1 MAMTDEELLLQMKIL
16 TEKTDSTTNPNMV
29 FKTSKLLNKGLNPE
43 YYSGNNTKIVNILND
58 LFAAD
63 QKTTE
68 VANVVANKIN
78 SILKDTDTS
87 DGQAAWEK
95 LKGAMGQT
103 TIIDGLNDLYEGKQA
118 AKVLGLTADD
128 IDKVL
133 TVGQDDQGN
142 LVLKAVEQIV
152 SGGPV
157 EVLPEDIAY
166 TNANKESVTNVKQAL
181 DYVIDAVA
189 NGNFEGGLG
198 GGAIVGEITWDMI
211 DDRPL
216 VADGLVMT
224 DTHLE
229 IREGAATIS
238 AVELLSKDDVEMMVE
253 NLNMPEEE

>member
-29 FKTSKLLNKGLNPE
+29 FKTSKMLNKGLNPE

-68 VANVVANKIN
+68 VANVVSNKIN

-95 LKGAMGQT
+95 LQGAMGQA

-128 IDKVL
+128 IDKIL

-142 LVLKAVEQIV
+142 LVLKAVEQIA
-152 SGGPV
+152 GGSTEVKV
-157 EVLPEDIAY
+157 EEIAY
-166 TNANKESVTNVKQAL
+166 ENRYVSSINNVKGAL
-181 DYVIDAVA
+181 DYVINAVV
-189 NGNFEGGLG
+189 NDGIEGGLG
-198 GGAIVGEITWDMI
+198 GGTIVGEITWDMI
-211 DDRPL
+211 DDRPTEIADNLLLTGTYLELKDGDTVISSVPL
-216 VADGLVMT
+216 VQDS
-224 DTHLE
+224 E
-229 IREGAATIS
+229 IDAMI
-238 AVELLSKDDVEMMVE
+238 D
-253 NLNMPEEE
+253 NLNVEEQN

>member
-29 FKTSKLLNKGLNPE
+29 FKTSKMLNKGLNPE

-68 VANVVANKIN
+68 VANVVSNKIN

-95 LKGAMGQT
+95 LQGAMGQA
-103 TIIDGLNDLYEGKQA
+103 TIIDGLNDLYEGKQT

-128 IDKVL
+128 IDKIL

-142 LVLKAVEQIV
+142 LVLKAIEQMAGGSTEVKVE
-152 SGGPV
+152 
-157 EVLPEDIAY
+157 EIAY
-166 TNANKESVTNVKQAL
+166 ENRYVSSINNVKGAL
-181 DYVIDAVA
+181 DYVINAVV
-189 NGNFEGGLG
+189 NDGIEGGLG
-198 GGAIVGEITWDMI
+198 GGTIVGEITWDMI
-211 DDRPL
+211 DDRPTEI
-216 VADGLVMT
+216 ADNLLLTG
-224 DTHLE
+224 THLE
-229 IREGAATIS
+229 LKDGDTVIS
-238 AVELLSKDDVEMMVE
+238 SVPLVQDSEIDAMID
-253 NLNMPEEE
+253 NLNVEEQN

>member
-16 TEKTDSTTNPNMV
+16 TEKTDSTTNPSMV
-29 FKTSKLLNKGLNPE
+29 FKTSKMLNKGLNPE

-68 VANVVANKIN
+68 VANVVSNKIN

-95 LKGAMGQT
+95 LQGAMGQA

-128 IDKVL
+128 IDKIL

-142 LVLKAVEQIV
+142 LVLKAVEQIA
-152 SGGPV
+152 GGSTEVKV
-157 EVLPEDIAY
+157 EEIAY
-166 TNANKESVTNVKQAL
+166 ENRYVSSINNVKGAL
-181 DYVIDAVA
+181 DYVINAVV
-189 NGNFEGGLG
+189 NDGIEGGLG
-198 GGAIVGEITWDMI
+198 GGTIVGEITWDMI
-211 DDRPL
+211 DDRPTEI
-216 VADGLVMT
+216 ADNLLLT

-229 IREGAATIS
+229 LKDGDTVIS
-238 AVELLSKDDVEMMVE
+238 SVPLAQDSEIDAIID
-253 NLNMPEEE
+253 NLNVEEQN

>member
-29 FKTSKLLNKGLNPE
+29 FKTSKILNKGLNPE
-43 YYSGNNTKIVNILND
+43 YYSSNNTKIVNILND

-68 VANVVANKIN
+68 VANVVSNKIN

-95 LKGAMGQT
+95 LQGAMGQA

-128 IDKVL
+128 IDKIL

-142 LVLKAVEQIV
+142 LVLKAVEQIA
-152 SGGPV
+152 GGSTEVKV
-157 EVLPEDIAY
+157 EEIAY
-166 TNANKESVTNVKQAL
+166 ENRYVSSINNVKGAL
-181 DYVIDAVA
+181 DYVINAVV
-189 NGNFEGGLG
+189 NDGIEGGLG
-198 GGAIVGEITWDMI
+198 GGTIVGEITWDMI
-211 DDRPL
+211 DDRPTEI
-216 VADGLVMT
+216 ADNLLLTG
-224 DTHLE
+224 THLE
-229 IREGAATIS
+229 LKDGDTVIS
-238 AVELLSKDDVEMMVE
+238 SVPLVQDSEIDAMID
-253 NLNMPEEE
+253 NLNVEEQN

>member
-1 MAMTDEELLLQMKIL
+1 MALTTEELLLQMQIL
-16 TEKTDSTTNPNMV
+16 TEKTDESTNPNMV
-29 FKTSKLLNKGLNPE
+29 YKKSKALNKGLNPE
-43 YYSGNNTKIVNILND
+43 YYSGNNTRIVNILND

-63 QKTTE
+63 SVTTTLTT
-68 VANVVANKIN
+68 NLSNKIN
-78 SILKDTDTS
+78 ELLRDTS
-87 DGQAAWEK
+87 TEDGQAAWEK
-95 LKGAMGQT
+95 LQGAMGKT

-128 IDKVL
+128 VDKIL

-142 LVLKAVEQIV
+142 LILKAVEQIV

-157 EVLPEDIAY
+157 EVKVEEIAY

-181 DYVIDAVA
+181 DYVIDAIA

-198 GGAIVGEITWDMI
+198 GGGIIGEIVWDMI

-238 AVELLSKDDVEMMVE
+238 AVELLSDDDVETIVN
-253 NLNMPEEE
+253 NLNIPEEE

>member
-16 TEKTDSTTNPNMV
+16 TDKADSATNPNMV
-29 FKTSKLLNKGLNPE
+29 YKSNKTLNKGLNPE
-43 YYSGNNTKIVNILND
+43 YYSGNNTRIVNILND

-63 QKTTE
+63 VKTETAANN
-68 VANVVANKIN
+68 VAAKVNE
-78 SILKDTDTS
+78 ILKDTATS
-87 DGQAAWEK
+87 DGAAAWANLQEK
-95 LKGAMGQT
+95 MGRS
-103 TIIDGLNDLYEGKQA
+103 TIIDGLNDILDGKKA
-118 AKVLGLTADD
+118 VDILGVSEAD

-133 TVGQDDQGN
+133 TVGQDEKGN
-142 LVLKAVEQIV
+142 LILKAVEQIAA
-152 SGGPV
+152 GGPV
-157 EVLPEDIAY
+157 EVKVEEIAY
-166 TNANKESVTNVKQAL
+166 TNPNKESITNVKQAL

-198 GGAIVGEITWDMI
+198 GGGIIGEIVWDMI

-238 AVELLSKDDVEMMVE
+238 AVELSTEEDIEMMVE
-253 NLNMPEEE
+253 QLNIPEED